1 MKLKSKTKGAAIAL
15 TVVAALVLT
24 GTPANAAGE
33 FGSSVV
39 INPNGGTTETNG
51 LKIEIAGGQMQVF
64 RSTSEQLYQG
74 SPSPDSPDNCNM
86 YNYFTVAID
95 ATADKI
101 VGCGYYSDSSPN
113 EVLWASGTI
122 TSDLNPDQS
131 KEGTVTLTLT
141 SGEVSA
147 GKAISLIVTYTYEY
161 PTSYVDIQTQLTIP
175 AGIPGFT
182 GAKLYWNVDA
192 TLGGNDSGNQF
203 TGTLTDGS
211 LATGVISSDG
221 TAIEAFNQLPNQNMR
236 AWAGAYTCAWDISTE
251 PSECPSGQTGWTYNG
266 TDAPLGISNAEDIDN
281 GWGVQS
287 RNITGSGDWVNSW
300 RAYFASCLDSS
311 VTEMCTLAGSTSVV
325 AAPEVAPSPVED
337 APSKLAQTGS
347 DAGWMTGLLGAAIAL
362 VFGGIA
368 LRRRSNA

>member
-1 MKLKSKTKGAAIAL
+1 MKLKVKNKGIAIAL
-15 TVVAALVLT
+15 SIIATLIFSGA
-24 GTPANAAGE
+24 PANAAGE
-33 FGSSVV
+33 FGTKVT

-74 SPSPDSPDNCNM
+74 SPSPDSSDNCNM

-101 VGCGYYSDSSPN
+101 VGCAYYGGTSSPN

-122 TSDLNPDQS
+122 TNNLNADQS
-131 KEGTVTLTLT
+131 KDGTVTLTLV
-141 SGEVSA
+141 SDEVST
-147 GKAISLIVTYTYEY
+147 GKTITLEIIYTYEY
-161 PTSYVDIQTQLTIP
+161 PRSYVDIQTKLTIP

-203 TGTLTDGS
+203 TGNLTDGS
-211 LATGVISSDG
+211 LATGVISEDG

-236 AWAGAYTCAWDISTE
+236 AWAGRYTCAWEVGASD
-251 PSECPSGQTGWTYNG
+251 CPNNESGWAFNG
-266 TDAPLGISNAEDIDN
+266 TDAPIGISNSEGIDN

-287 RNITGSGDWVNSW
+287 RNVTGSGDWVNSW

-311 VTEMCTLAGSTSVV
+311 VTNLCTLAGSSSV
-325 AAPEVAPSPVED
+325 AAPEDDPSQ
-337 APSKLAQTGS
+337 LAQTGT

-362 VFGGIA
+362 MFGGIS
-368 LRRRSNA
+368 LRRRSNV